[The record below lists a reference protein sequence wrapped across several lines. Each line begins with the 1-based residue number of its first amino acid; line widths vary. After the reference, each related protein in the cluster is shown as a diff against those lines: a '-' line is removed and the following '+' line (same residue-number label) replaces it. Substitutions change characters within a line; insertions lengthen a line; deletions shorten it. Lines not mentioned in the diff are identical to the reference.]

1 MLLLPEPGV
10 EAKSL
15 VPVSCP
21 LPGVLNAVWTSL
33 RIRGRGPSLDTMLCK
48 DRATGRCDPL
58 QPLCSKV
65 LSRQKCRPAAPPCSQ
80 IQQVWEAGNEPQIT
94 FLPVPQ
100 TFLGQDGRSTGRN
113 AHLVQ
118 TLHPHWSQRGKTTG
132 DPRSSPPTPPTGEA
146 SGTLPRQVTYSTGW
160 AGPTLTPEPPWRW
173 PRHGAGTTRQI
184 TNGWSGTA

>member
-65 LSRQKCRPAAPPCSQ
+65 LSRQKCRPAALPCSQ

-118 TLHPHWSQRGKTTG
+118 TLHPHWSQRGKA
-132 DPRSSPPTPPTGEA
+132 TGE
-146 SGTLPRQVTYSTGW
+146 PQKFPTYTSHWRGFWDTAPSSHLLHRVGW
-160 AGPTLTPEPPWRW
+160 THLNT
-173 PRHGAGTTRQI
+173 
-184 TNGWSGTA
+184 